1 MFLYLYGLWNFF
13 GGHLWEHGTYYIY
26 IYMYVCIYI
35 YIYICIYIYTYCEL
49 ITLAAD
55 RNPTKMANELTL
67 SDEDSVDPVK

>member
-1 MFLYLYGLWNFF
+1 MVYGTFLGDIYGNM
-13 GGHLWEHGTYYIY
+13 EHTIYIICMYVCMYIY
-26 IYMYVCIYI
+26 IHIYI
-35 YIYICIYIYTYCEL
+35 YVYIYTYCEL